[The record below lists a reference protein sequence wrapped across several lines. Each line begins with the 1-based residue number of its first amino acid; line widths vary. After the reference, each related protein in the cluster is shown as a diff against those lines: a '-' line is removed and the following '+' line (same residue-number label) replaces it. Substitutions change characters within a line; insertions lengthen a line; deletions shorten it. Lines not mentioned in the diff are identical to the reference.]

1 MYIEIFY
8 VILIIFP
15 LSCFFS
21 QCFRS
26 KKFETARYTFKEQCF
41 IISKLLTIEDWH
53 KPLNA
58 ELNPSAIC

>member
-1 MYIEIFY
+1 LTTVDNKINSRNIMYIEIFY

-41 IISKLLTIEDWH
+41 IISKLLTIED
-53 KPLNA
+53 
-58 ELNPSAIC
+58 